1 MTINDV
7 YEAFEFIDDWE
18 ERYTFI
24 IELGRKLDPLND
36 VFKVDSN
43 RVWGCT
49 SRVWLVHETT
59 DSHFKFIADSDALIV
74 RGLIAILVL
83 LYSNKTA
90 AEILAIDAEA
100 TFERLGLENH
110 LSPNRRSGFFSMV
123 ERMKTIAQEHA
134 AQ

>member
-24 IELGRKLDPLND
+24 IELGRKLEPLEE
-36 VFKVDSN
+36 VFKVDPN

-49 SRVWLVHETT
+49 SRVWLVHETNGEQL
-59 DSHFKFIADSDALIV
+59 KFVADSDALIV
-74 RGLIAILVL
+74 RGLIAILLL
-83 LYSNKTA
+83 LYSNKSATD
-90 AEILAIDAEA
+90 ILATDADA
-100 TFERLGLENH
+100 VFQRLGLENH

-123 ERMKTIAQEHA
+123 ERMKTLAQEQTA
-134 AQ
+134 S